1 MLLSVAAGYAIA
13 HFRLEKELIAV
24 LADLPSTQ
32 HKVGGGNWRELLIC
46 VEVTEEWGFTCFL
59 GIRRT
64 CIIEGMND
72 LEAINYF
79 DFNLLLFIANLI

>member
-32 HKVGGGNWRELLIC
+32 HKVGSIWRENFDLRGSERGI
-46 VEVTEEWGFTCFL
+46 GFTCFL
-59 GIRRT
+59 GVGKTFRIDSR
-64 CIIEGMND
+64 ND
-72 LEAINYF
+72 LEEMHRLF
-79 DFNLLLFIANLI
+79 DLQSSF